1 MKRAGVA
8 FLLMLLVL
16 AAPASAQEGSGT
28 AVAAGTADAAAAAFS
43 EEQLESIAAP
53 VALYPDGL
61 LMQLFMASTYPLEV
75 VEADR
80 WTQQNKLS
88 GTKLDEAL
96 KDKDWDPSVKS
107 LCAFP
112 DVLKR
117 MSENLDWT
125 RDMGDAFLEQQ
136 SQLLDAVQRLR
147 DKAYAAGQL
156 KSTEQQT
163 VTVQQDKII
172 VIEPADPEVIY
183 VPSYSPTV
191 VYGTWPYATAYYPP
205 LYAPPPAG
213 YGLLAFGTGMAV
225 GAAIWG
231 DCDWGW
237 GHSDCNVNVN
247 NYNNFNKNTNNNFQQ
262 INNNKWQHNAEHRKG
277 VNYRDGQTADR
288 FGGSGG
294 SNRVSRNDARGRGQ
308 GGASSPRAGTRD
320 APGSRA
326 GQAGGGART
335 KDGGSARP
343 SGGAS
348 GGSSRAKQ
356 SGGGMSGSK
365 NPSMDRAASSRGKS
379 SRQSASR
386 GGGGSSRSMSS
397 GGRSSGGR
405 SGGGRSGGS
414 RGGGGRGGGRR

>member
-8 FLLMLLVL
+8 FVLLLLVL
-16 AAPASAQEGSGT
+16 ASPAVAQD
-28 AVAAGTADAAAAAFS
+28 AAGTAEAAGAAVPAFS
-43 EEQLESIAAP
+43 EEQLETIAAP

-61 LMQLFMASTYPLEV
+61 LMQVFMAATYPLEV

-80 WTQQNKLS
+80 WVQQNKLK
-88 GTKLDEAL
+88 GKQLEEAL
-96 KDKDWDPSVKS
+96 KGQDWDPSVKS
-107 LCAFP
+107 LVAFP

-156 KSTEQQT
+156 KTTEQQV
-163 VTVQQDKII
+163 VTVKQDKII

-191 VYGTWPYATAYYPP
+191 VYGTWPYATPYYPA

-213 YGLLAFGTGMAV
+213 YGLMAFGTGMLV

-231 DCDWGW
+231 NCDWGW
-237 GHSDCNVNVN
+237 GHSNCNVNVN
-247 NYNNFNKNTNNNFQQ
+247 NYNNFNRNTNNNFQQ
-262 INNNKWQHNAEHRKG
+262 INNGKWQHNAEHRKG
-277 VNYRDGQTADR
+277 VNYRDGKTADR
-288 FGGSGG
+288 FGGSGA
-294 SNRVSRNDARGRGQ
+294 SNRVSKNDARGRGQ

-320 APGSRA
+320 APGNRA

-335 KDGGSARP
+335 NDGRGG
-343 SGGAS
+343 GGAKTNQARDS
-348 GGSSRAKQ
+348 ASKGKP

-365 NPSMDRAASSRGKS
+365 NASMDRAASSRGKS

-386 GGGGSSRSMSS
+386 SSGGGSRQMSGGSRS
-397 GGRSSGGR
+397 GGGR
-405 SGGGRSGGS
+405 SGGGRSGGG
-414 RGGGGRGGGRR
+414 RGGGGRR

>member
-1 MKRAGVA
+1 
-8 FLLMLLVL
+8 MLLVL
-16 AAPASAQEGSGT
+16 SAPAAAQD
-28 AVAAGTADAAAAAFS
+28 AAGTAAAAFN
-43 EEQLESIAAP
+43 EEQLETIAAP

-61 LMQLFMASTYPLEV
+61 LMQVFMAATYPLEV

-80 WTQQNKLS
+80 WIQQNKLS
-88 GTKLDEAL
+88 GKQLDEAL
-96 KDKDWDPSVKS
+96 KGKDWDPSVKS
-107 LCAFP
+107 LVVFP

-136 SQLLDAVQRLR
+136 AQLLDAVQRLR

-156 KSTEQQT
+156 KTTEQQV
-163 VTVQQDKII
+163 VTVKEDKII
-172 VIEPADPEVIY
+172 VIESAEPEVIY
-183 VPSYSPTV
+183 VPTYSPTV
-191 VYGTWPYATAYYPP
+191 VYGTWPYPTTYYPA

-213 YGLLAFGTGMAV
+213 YGALAFATGMVV

-231 DCDWGW
+231 NCDWGW

-247 NYNNFNKNTNNNFQQ
+247 NYNNFNRNTNNNFQQ
-262 INNNKWQHNAEHRKG
+262 INNKKWQHNAEHRKG
-277 VNYRDGQTADR
+277 VNYRDGKTADR
-288 FGGSGG
+288 FGGSGA

-308 GGASSPRAGTRD
+308 GAASAPRAGTRD
-320 APGSRA
+320 APGQRP
-326 GQAGGGART
+326 GQAGGAGPRTSDARG
-335 KDGGSARP
+335 GGSARP

-348 GGSSRAKQ
+348 GSSRAKP

-365 NPSMDRAASSRGKS
+365 NASMDRAASNRGKS

-386 GGGGSSRSMSS
+386 SSGGGSRSMSGGGRSS

-405 SGGGRSGGS
+405 SGGGRSGGG
-414 RGGGGRGGGRR
+414 RGGGGRR